1 MISNRDAIGT
11 ILLLKFNLNKR
22 YNALMTLDEIAFDVP
37 ARIVEFSST
46 DATEKGRLSGL
57 GVRVGVVVTKLMPT
71 PLRDPVA
78 CLVGPQL
85 LALDRRLLRR
95 IRVEAA

>member
-1 MISNRDAIGT
+1 
-11 ILLLKFNLNKR
+11 
-22 YNALMTLDEIAFDVP
+22 MTLDEVALERPV
-37 ARIVEFSST
+37 RITGFSSV
-46 DATEKGRLSGL
+46 DEGERARLSGL
-57 GVRVGVVVTKLMPT
+57 GLRAGVRVVKLMLT

-85 LALDRRLLRR
+85 LAIERRLLRR